1 MIIFKALVF
10 EPDFELEFID
20 EALSKPTRSTR
31 ATSHENE
38 AIVKSMGGNSTRV
51 HIAIDVKI
59 SKSIQ
64 NWKKVFIANASLT
77 INTGAV
83 MDEIKNPVK
92 GLGA

>member
-20 EALSKPTRSTR
+20 EALSKRTRSTG
-31 ATSHENE
+31 ATSRENE
-38 AIVKSMGGNSTRV
+38 VIGKSMGGNTTRV
-51 HIAIDVKI
+51 HIAIDAKI

-77 INTGAV
+77 INTDIAIA
-83 MDEIKNPVK
+83 EIKTQ
-92 GLGA
+92 LMC

>member
-20 EALSKPTRSTR
+20 GSIVKAHQK
-31 ATSHENE
+31 HVGFFQENE
-38 AIVKSMGGNSTRV
+38 VIGKSMGGNSTGV
-51 HIAIDVKI
+51 HIAIDAKI

-77 INTGAV
+77 INTV
-83 MDEIKNPVK
+83 VVIDQIKTQ
-92 GLGA
+92 LRY

>member
-1 MIIFKALVF
+1 M
-10 EPDFELEFID
+10 
-20 EALSKPTRSTR
+20 EALSKRTRSTG
-31 ATSHENE
+31 ATSRENE
-38 AIVKSMGGNSTRV
+38 VIGKSMGGNTTRV
-51 HIAIDVKI
+51 HIAIDAKI

-83 MDEIKNPVK
+83 MDEIKTPVK

>member
-20 EALSKPTRSTR
+20 EALSKRTRSTG
-31 ATSHENE
+31 ATSRENE
-38 AIVKSMGGNSTRV
+38 VIGKSMGGNTTRV
-51 HIAIDVKI
+51 HIAIDAKI

-77 INTGAV
+77 INTV
-83 MDEIKNPVK
+83 VVIDQIKTQ
-92 GLGA
+92 LRY